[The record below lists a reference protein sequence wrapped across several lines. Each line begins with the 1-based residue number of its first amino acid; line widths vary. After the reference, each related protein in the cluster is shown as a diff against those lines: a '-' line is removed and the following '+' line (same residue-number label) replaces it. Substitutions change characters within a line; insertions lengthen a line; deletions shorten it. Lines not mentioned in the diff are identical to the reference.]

1 MFRKYWIV
9 TPMTARYRYPIP
21 ALALMYGHRMYSP
34 EPTPTP
40 ARITLGPR
48 TLRSGSGSGMSRY
61 SIGGRWSLRASGAYC
76 GSTPVVPRPN
86 RSVVVPRVL
95 TSFANVLTFPR
106 GAPPT
111 AAYVADATGCSRGL
125 AR

>member
-1 MFRKYWIV
+1 MLRKYWIV
-9 TPMTARYRYPIP
+9 TPTTARYRKPMP
-21 ALALMYGHRMYSP
+21 AFALMYGHRMSSP
-34 EPTPTP
+34 DPPPTP

-61 SIGGRWSLRASGAYC
+61 SIGGRGALRASGAYC
-76 GSTPVVPRPN
+76 GSASAVPRPN

-111 AAYVADATGCSRGL
+111 AAYVADVT
-125 AR
+125 